1 MVLGELLLLVG
12 IIARGRR
19 PGGAF
24 LAVAD
29 GEVLAQ
35 LDHVLH
41 RLLLRALLGNL
52 GRKLI
57 RIVVVNGVERLLL
70 LHGGAVHARVGLRC
84 RTLLQIIDVFLPIIR
99 FFASH
104 WLMVGDH
111 LGEGRDFPVRV
122 TVFVAVPEVVL
133 LCRSHVCFWNL
144 VNGINHA

>member
-1 MVLGELLLLVG
+1 MVLGELVG
-12 IIARGRR
+12 IRIARGRR

-41 RLLLRALLGNL
+41 RLLLRTLLGNL
-52 GRKLI
+52 RCELI
-57 RIVVVNGVERLLL
+57 RIVVINGVERLLL
-70 LHGGAVHARVGLRC
+70 LQGCAVHARVGLGR
-84 RTLLQIIDVFLPIIR
+84 RTLLQIFDVFLPIIR
-99 FFASH
+99 FFACH

-122 TVFVAVPEVVL
+122 TVFVSSPEVVL
-133 LCRSHVCFWNL
+133 LCRSHISLRNL
-144 VNGINHA
+144 VNGIHHT